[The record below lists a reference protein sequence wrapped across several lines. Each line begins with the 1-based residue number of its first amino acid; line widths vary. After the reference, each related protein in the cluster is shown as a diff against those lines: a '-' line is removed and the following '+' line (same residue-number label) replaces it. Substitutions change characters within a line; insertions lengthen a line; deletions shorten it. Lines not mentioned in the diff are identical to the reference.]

1 MAKDHSA
8 RLLDTGVTVNV
19 VVADRGDF
27 TVRFNRGKLMQIVD
41 NLIINSAYWLR
52 EDIRLGR
59 NTAGTITLTVER
71 PFLRVSDSGRGVSP
85 SVERNLFEPFITT
98 KPRGEGRGLGL
109 FIARQLLDTEG
120 CAIAL
125 TGTRNKKGHLFTF
138 EVDLGGAS
146 GE

>member
-1 MAKDHSA
+1 
-8 RLLDTGVTVNV
+8 LLDTGVTVDV
-19 VVADRGDF
+19 VVANRGDF

-41 NLIINSAYWLR
+41 NLIINSTYWLK

-59 NTAGTITLTVER
+59 TKTGTITLAVDR
-71 PFLRVSDSGRGVSP
+71 PFLRVCDTGRGIAP

-125 TGTRNKKGHLFTF
+125 AGERNKKGRLYTF
-138 EVDLGGAS
+138 EIDLGGAL